1 MSAKPHPISVQA
13 MPDLPKPQGIPDN
26 WIEMS
31 SDTPGGKEYINPNN
45 PNDRVRVMP
54 GNPSSKYPSQQRPY
68 VIDQNGSFRDADGN
82 PIPGATPGRKPEAH
96 IPYQLFKFR
105 R

>member
-1 MSAKPHPISVQA
+1 

-26 WIEMS
+26 WIEKS

-68 VIDQNGSFRDADGN
+68 VIDQNGSFRNVDG
-82 PIPGATPGRKPEAH
+82 KS
-96 IPYQLFKFR
+96 YSR
-105 R
+105 RDTRSKVRGPHPLPTL